1 VIPRNNERWY
11 GSAVRSAKHGISKEN
26 GAQQF
31 HRDCLDFLLLLL
43 LLYQDKR
50 WEIIFCFFTK
60 IGAFCYSLILE
71 NIFSFSF
78 FFSIDEKNQKSRLIL
93 IYLNSKLNSTH
104 APRPLR
110 SLGAYRFIQFE
121 FLRKLKV
128 CRF

>member
-1 VIPRNNERWY
+1 MYCVIPRNKEHWY
-11 GSAVRSAKHGISKEN
+11 GSAVRSTTHGISKEN

-31 HRDCLDFLLLLL
+31 HRETLDFLL

-60 IGAFCYSLILE
+60 IGAFCYRLILE
-71 NIFSFSF
+71 IIFSFSF

-93 IYLNSKLNSTH
+93 IYLNSKLYSTH

-121 FLRKLKV
+121 FIQKIK
-128 CRF
+128 